1 MFTTISTPTPTS
13 RSSAATRGEGLNERI
28 VINRSIPAFASLY
41 EIATVPPRSSALL
54 FRQTKPRM
62 QLPEKGARGPWS
74 PHPIT
79 FCKLGETTP
88 RPAAAPHRAI
98 PWRSSRGDRAPYLY
112 RSSCVAHRRHAG
124 RHAEA
129 HVRRRQTAAGFRPAC
144 RQAHVPLFRD
154 SSRFETPRRLPLE
167 RWRPG

>member
-13 RSSAATRGEGLNERI
+13 RSSAATRDEGLNERI

-41 EIATVPPRSSALL
+41 EMATVPPRGSALL

-62 QLPEKGARGPWS
+62 QLPQKGARGPWS

-98 PWRSSRGDRAPYLY
+98 AWQSSRGDRAPYLFRNFWIVD
-112 RSSCVAHRRHAG
+112 RSNAGSHAG
-124 RHAEA
+124 
-129 HVRRRQTAAGFRPAC
+129 
-144 RQAHVPLFRD
+144 D
-154 SSRFETPRRLPLE
+154 D
-167 RWRPG
+167 